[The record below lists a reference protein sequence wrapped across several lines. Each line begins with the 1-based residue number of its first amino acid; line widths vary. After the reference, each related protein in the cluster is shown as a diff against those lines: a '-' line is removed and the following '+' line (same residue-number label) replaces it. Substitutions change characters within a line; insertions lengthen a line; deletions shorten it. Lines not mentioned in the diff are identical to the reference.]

1 MSYSITYPWD
11 REQKLV
17 RKPSSFPKLMPGL
30 FIVGG
35 AFALRLLVPEIGDLV
50 KQLLHPLMDETTWA
64 AVAALTEDLTE
75 GVPMGEAVA
84 VFCQEVLRH
93 G

>member
-11 REQKLV
+11 REQELI
-17 RKPSSFPKLMPGL
+17 RKPSSFPNLAPGL

-35 AFALRLLVPEIGDLV
+35 ALALRLLVPEIGDLV
-50 KQLLHPLMDETTWA
+50 SQLLHPLMDETTWVA
-64 AVAALTEDLTE
+64 IAALTEDLAE
-75 GVPMGEAVA
+75 GVPMGDAVA
-84 VFCQEVLRH
+84 VFCQQVLRH

>member
-1 MSYSITYPWD
+1 M
-11 REQKLV
+11 
-17 RKPSSFPKLMPGL
+17 
-30 FIVGG
+30 
-35 AFALRLLVPEIGDLV
+35 ALRLLMPETGDLIR
-50 KQLLHPLMDETTWA
+50 QLLHPMLDDTTWI